1 MFRKSLTWYLVVAM
15 FIISIVPQAEG
26 AFIPSQAIA
35 LSDAQRQSDL
45 GKIRSFLETK
55 LVSQRLQDLGFSTDE
70 IKERLA
76 YLNDQQL
83 HNYAQRL
90 DDLKAGGDS
99 GVGIIIGVLLI
110 ILLVIVILHLTD
122 KRVIVQ

>member
-1 MFRKSLTWYLVVAM
+1 MFRKSLTWYLVFAI
-15 FIISIVPQAEG
+15 FIISIVPHAEG
-26 AFIPSQAIA
+26 AFIPSQAIS

-76 YLNDQQL
+76 YLSDQQL
-83 HNYAQRL
+83 HKYAQQL

-99 GVGIIIGVLLI
+99 GVGIVIGVLLI
-110 ILLVIVILHLTD
+110 ILLVIVILHLTGR
-122 KRVIVQ
+122 KVIVQ

>member
-1 MFRKSLTWYLVVAM
+1 MLKKTLTWYLVVAL
-15 FIISIVPQAEG
+15 FIISIVPHAEG
-26 AFIPSQAIA
+26 AFSPSQAIA

-76 YLNDQQL
+76 YLSDQQL
-83 HNYAQRL
+83 HNYAQKL
-90 DDLKAGGDS
+90 DDLKAGGDA
-99 GVGIIIGVLLI
+99 VGLVIGVLI
-110 ILLVIVILHLTD
+110 IIILVIVILHLTEH
-122 KRVIVQ
+122 KVIIK

>member
-1 MFRKSLTWYLVVAM
+1 MFRKSLTWYLVFAM

-26 AFIPSQAIA
+26 AFIPSQAIS

-76 YLNDQQL
+76 YLSDQQL
-83 HNYAQRL
+83 HKYAQQL

-99 GVGIIIGVLLI
+99 GVGIVIGVLLI
-110 ILLVIVILHLTD
+110 ILLVIVILHLTG
-122 KRVIVQ
+122 KKVIVQ